1 MNRDVTFARQ
11 HGIDYVP
18 SRGNSL
24 ATESEQRNP
33 NVPLRDERAG
43 ARARARFLINRNSDY
58 LLIIVGNKNPQT
70 L

>member
-18 SRGNSL
+18 SRGDSL

-33 NVPLRDERAG
+33 NVPLRDV
-43 ARARARFLINRNSDY
+43 RARERFLINRNSDY